1 MLMKTR
7 NAKELGEAWAGCR
20 RADGDGDER
29 KMIDD
34 R

>member
-1 MLMKTR
+1 MKTR

-20 RADGDGDER
+20 RTDGDGDER
-29 KMIDD
+29 WKIND